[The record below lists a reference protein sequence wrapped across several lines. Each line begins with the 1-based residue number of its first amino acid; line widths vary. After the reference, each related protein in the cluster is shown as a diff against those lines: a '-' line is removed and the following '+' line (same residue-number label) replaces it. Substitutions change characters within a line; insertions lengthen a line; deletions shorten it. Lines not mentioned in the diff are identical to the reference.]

1 MLEWLITLGAA
12 ELGKAVFEQ
21 GLKLG
26 QTAAEDYV
34 FELSGL
40 YEVASGTVALIINE
54 VIVQWI
60 S

>member
-1 MLEWLITLGAA
+1 MLEWLMTLGAA

-34 FELSGL
+34 FELYIWRSLSKALGL
-40 YEVASGTVALIINE
+40 LRR
-54 VIVQWI
+54 
-60 S
+60 